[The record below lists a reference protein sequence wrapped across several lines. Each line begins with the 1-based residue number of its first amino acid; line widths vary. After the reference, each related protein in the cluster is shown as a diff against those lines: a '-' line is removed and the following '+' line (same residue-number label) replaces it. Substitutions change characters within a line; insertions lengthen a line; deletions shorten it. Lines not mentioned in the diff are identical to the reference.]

1 VRGRAR
7 IDGRAIIH
15 RMTTSSPEQDQDAAA
30 VEWDLAPLV
39 DGGGDQAVA
48 SMLEEAERRA
58 ADFARAYAGQV
69 AEFDADRLREAAAEL
84 AAISELV
91 GRAGSYAMLRFSANT
106 EDPATGA
113 LLQAAQERGAA
124 IETKLLFF
132 DLEWQ
137 ALPDDR
143 AEELLQDEG
152 LEFVAHH
159 LRVSRRLGPH
169 RLSEPEERVV
179 TEFRVTGRSAWSR
192 LFEEQVAAIQVPL
205 DGSTGLEEALSR
217 LFSADRDE
225 RRSAAEAITEG
236 FRPGLRT
243 RAYIFNT
250 LLQDKATED
259 RLRGFP
265 HWLAARNIDNEA
277 SDESVEALVQ
287 AVRGRY
293 EIARRWYRLKA
304 RILGVDK
311 LADYDRNA
319 SVSATED
326 LMDWPTAR
334 DLVLD
339 TYRSFSSTVGD
350 VVARFFDER
359 WIDAPP
365 RPGKRSGAFSASTV
379 PSVHPYVMLN
389 WTGKR
394 RDALVLAHELGHGV
408 HQALAAD
415 RGVFHQNTPL
425 TVAETA
431 SVFGE
436 TLTFGRLLDQSPD
449 AASRLSLLAESIEG
463 SIATV
468 FRQVAMH
475 TFEDA
480 VHSERRTCGEL
491 PPDRF
496 GELWAQSQ
504 EELFGDSVE
513 VTEGYRSWWSYVHH
527 FTSAPGYVYAYAY
540 GQLLAL
546 SVYQRYVDEG
556 ESFVPSYVEM
566 LSAGGSLAPEE
577 LGRMVGVD
585 LTDPGFWNAGLDLVE
600 RQLDEAERAAVEAGA
615 VA

>member
-1 VRGRAR
+1 
-7 IDGRAIIH
+7 
-15 RMTTSSPEQDQDAAA
+15 MTTPTQQDQDAAA

-39 DGGGDQAVA
+39 DGGGDEDVA
-48 SMLEEAERRA
+48 RLLDEADRRA
-58 ADFARAYAGQV
+58 RAFAEAYAGKV
-69 AEFDADRLREAAAEL
+69 AEFDSKRLREAATEL
-84 AAISELV
+84 AAIIDLV
-91 GRAGSYAMLRFSANT
+91 GRAGSYAMLRFSADT
-106 EDPATGA
+106 DDPATGA

-124 IETKLLFF
+124 IETQLLFF

-137 ALPDDR
+137 ALDDET
-143 AEELLQDEG
+143 AERLLQGDG
-152 LEFVAHH
+152 LEFVGHH
-159 LRVSRRLGPH
+159 LRVARRLGPH
-169 RLSEPEERVV
+169 RLSEPEERVL
-179 TEFRVTGRSAWSR
+179 TELKVTGRSAWAR
-192 LFEEQVAAIQVPL
+192 LFEEQVAAVTVEL
-205 DGSTGLEEALSR
+205 NGETTGLEQALSN
-217 LFSADRDE
+217 LFSPDRAE
-225 RRSAAEAITEG
+225 RRRTAEAITEG
-236 FRPGLRT
+236 LRPGLRT
-243 RAYIFNT
+243 RAYVFNT

-259 RLRGFP
+259 RMRKFP

-277 SDESVEALVQ
+277 SDESVEALVE

-304 RILGVDK
+304 RILGIDK

-319 SVSATED
+319 SVAKEEETIA
-326 LMDWPTAR
+326 WPDAR

-339 TYRSFSSTVGD
+339 TYRGFSSTVGD
-350 VVARFFDER
+350 VAARFFDER
-359 WIDAPP
+359 WIDAPA
-365 RPGKRSGAFSASTV
+365 RPGKRNGAFSASTV

-436 TLTFGRLLDQSPD
+436 TLTFGRLLDRTTDP
-449 AASRLSLLAESIEG
+449 ASRLSLLAESIEG

-475 TFEDA
+475 NFETA
-480 VHSERRTCGEL
+480 VHNERREAGEL

-496 GELWAQSQ
+496 GELWAGSQ

-513 VTEGYRSWWSYVHH
+513 VTDGYRTWWSYVHH
-527 FTSAPGYVYAYAY
+527 FTGAPGYVYAYAY

-546 SVYQRYVDEG
+546 SVYQRYLDEG

-577 LGRMVGVD
+577 LGRIVGVD
-585 LTDPGFWNAGLDLVE
+585 LTDPGFWSAGLDLVE
-600 RQLDEAERAAVEAGA
+600 RQLADAEAAAAESGA
-615 VA
+615 V